1 MKLFASATVPK
12 PMELEIGALV
22 SELVF
27 GHGYMHYGY
36 FPEGL
41 PEELSLQALGEAQHA
56 YFEKLLETIGT
67 VPGDVHRILDVGSG
81 TGANARGLIGAGF
94 DVTCV
99 SPSTQMNEM
108 ARANLPQGT
117 QVIDAT
123 FEGLATNARYDLCL
137 FAESFHYIALE
148 SALAQLEKYAD
159 MGVVIFDYFLR
170 NAAERD
176 APESRR
182 STHAAFLEA
191 VARRWRFEVLVDKD
205 VTAAIT
211 PTFIVLESLKEE
223 RLAPFVRRFRAVL
236 KQRYPLRATVIEMV
250 FGRSMDKLVRKSGR
264 SEKFA
269 RSHEYRLIALR
280 RKSATT

>member
-1 MKLFASATVPK
+1 MRLFAQAKVPK
-12 PMELEIGALV
+12 SMELEIGALV

-36 FPEGL
+36 FPEGS

-56 YFEKLLETIGT
+56 YFEKLVETIGT
-67 VPGDVHRILDVGSG
+67 VPGGVRRILDVGSG

-117 QVIDAT
+117 QVIDSS

-137 FAESFHYIALE
+137 FAESFHYIELE
-148 SALAQLEKYAD
+148 PALAQVEKYAD
-159 MGVVIFDYFLR
+159 RGVVIFDYFR
-170 NAAERD
+170 RDAAEKD
-176 APESRR
+176 AQHGKR

-191 VARRWRFEVLVDKD
+191 IARQQRFEVLVDKD
-205 VTAAIT
+205 VTAAIA
-211 PTFIVLESLKEE
+211 PTFMILENLKDE

-236 KQRYPLRATVIEMV
+236 KQRYPLRAKVFEMA

-269 RSHEYRLIALR
+269 RSHEYRLIAMR
-280 RKSATT
+280 RKSGTT